1 MLIRAMTDLPEGLEV
16 TLKIYVTTKDLNS
29 SIGTPDSGSVTID
42 VDSDASSSSA
52 SAVVDKEAAAES
64 SPTIPEPKII
74 TSPYATVSRERPH
87 LKNIVL
93 SAIEASEGPVSVNG
107 E

>member
-1 MLIRAMTDLPEGLEV
+1 MNAMTGLPEGLEI

-29 SIGTPDSGSVTID
+29 SIGTTDSGSITID
-42 VDSDASSSSA
+42 ADSDASSNSA
-52 SAVVDKEAAAES
+52 SAIVDKEAAAES
-64 SPTIPEPKII
+64 SSTGPEPRILA
-74 TSPYATVSRERPH
+74 SPSVIVARERPH
-87 LKNIVL
+87 LKDIVL